1 MQDAGEAVLRMSK
14 DMDNGTGR
22 WGPWPQKTWRVHEV
36 GGARLITQVARVS
49 WSQQLNLAASD
60 RDRVPS
66 ELVGQTMRRRGSMA
80 EVKCAVSNLE
90 RMITSFGKLANPSCL
105 AKNLLAMM
113 CPTVGFL
120 FPPSYRVTMTARA
133 DSYSQA
139 AWDMLQSYSNSST
152 TTISARKSSS
162 SE

>member
-1 MQDAGEAVLRMSK
+1 
-14 DMDNGTGR
+14 
-22 WGPWPQKTWRVHEV
+22 
-36 GGARLITQVARVS
+36 
-49 WSQQLNLAASD
+49 
-60 RDRVPS
+60 
-66 ELVGQTMRRRGSMA
+66 MA

-105 AKNLLAMM
+105 AKYLLAIIFPM
-113 CPTVGFL
+113 VGFL

-139 AWDMLQSYSNSST
+139 TWAMLQSSSNYT